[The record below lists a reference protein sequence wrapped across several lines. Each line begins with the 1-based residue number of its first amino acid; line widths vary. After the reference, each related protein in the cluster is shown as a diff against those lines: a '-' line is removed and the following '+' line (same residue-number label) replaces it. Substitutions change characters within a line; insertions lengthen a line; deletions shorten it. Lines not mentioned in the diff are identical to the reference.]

1 LAFECGAQTV
11 SFKTAQVYTH
21 DQADEFLPVQ
31 EKYRRYELD
40 TNGNIKTKIKEFNFC
55 RWVLLCP
62 VINWDGTVSPCCFDK
77 NAEYG
82 LGNVFSEGG
91 MKKIWRSAAYAK
103 FRNQIFSQRNKI
115 PICSN
120 CSEGLKVEVFEKEK
134 VTKTFLKGGN
144 ITVIKKE
151 PFQKNIVAYQI
162 KSVTVIKKKKLKKAV
177 KKQKPKKKTKKKQ
190 KKTGKTKNKQKT
202 NKQKISKK
210 HKKKTLV
217 ESAKKRTKVI
227 EKHNEK
233 NKKSA
238 LPIKKTFNKSPLE
251 NLTRPFNIIES
262 YMGDYSFNDIY
273 SVLFVCT
280 GNMCRSPIAEGI
292 LKKKITEEAPV
303 ELRDKIFVQSCGIY
317 AYDGNKPSENSVKV
331 SLQNLIDI
339 SLIRSKPVNRVQ
351 IEQSDLIFAL
361 SIDHLN
367 FILESFPSARHKT
380 FLLKTYGKEKGAAI
394 SDSIPD
400 PMGFSMEFYVKTFT
414 EIKNAIEN
422 AFPLIISAA
431 EQKIFQKNGSGQ

>member
-1 LAFECGAQTV
+1 
-11 SFKTAQVYTH
+11 
-21 DQADEFLPVQ
+21 
-31 EKYRRYELD
+31 
-40 TNGNIKTKIKEFNFC
+40 
-55 RWVLLCP
+55 
-62 VINWDGTVSPCCFDK
+62 
-77 NAEYG
+77 
-82 LGNVFSEGG
+82 
-91 MKKIWRSAAYAK
+91 M
-103 FRNQIFSQRNKI
+103 
-115 PICSN
+115 
-120 CSEGLKVEVFEKEK
+120 
-134 VTKTFLKGGN
+134 
-144 ITVIKKE
+144 
-151 PFQKNIVAYQI
+151 
-162 KSVTVIKKKKLKKAV
+162 KKKKLKKAV
-177 KKQKPKKKTKKKQ
+177 KKPKTTKKPKKPQKNH

-202 NKQKISKK
+202 NKTSKT

-227 EKHNEK
+227 EKQNEK

-400 PMGFSMEFYVKTFT
+400 PMGFSMEFYIKTFT

>member
-1 LAFECGAQTV
+1 MKNKK
-11 SFKTAQVYTH
+11 SKKTQ
-21 DQADEFLPVQ
+21 
-31 EKYRRYELD
+31 
-40 TNGNIKTKIKEFNFC
+40 
-55 RWVLLCP
+55 
-62 VINWDGTVSPCCFDK
+62 
-77 NAEYG
+77 
-82 LGNVFSEGG
+82 
-91 MKKIWRSAAYAK
+91 KK
-103 FRNQIFSQRNKI
+103 
-115 PICSN
+115 P
-120 CSEGLKVEVFEKEK
+120 
-134 VTKTFLKGGN
+134 
-144 ITVIKKE
+144 KK
-151 PFQKNIVAYQI
+151 P
-162 KSVTVIKKKKLKKAV
+162 S
-177 KKQKPKKKTKKKQ
+177 KKQKTVKRTTKKGTNTKNQQSKTKKKSKKKQ
-190 KKTGKTKNKQKT
+190 KKL
-202 NKQKISKK
+202 SKK
-210 HKKKTLV
+210 SIKKLST
-217 ESAKKRTKVI
+217 ESSKKRTKQNI
-227 EKHNEK
+227 EKQNEK
-233 NKKSA
+233 NKKTA

-339 SLIRSKPVNRVQ
+339 SLIRSKPINRVQ

>member
-1 LAFECGAQTV
+1 
-11 SFKTAQVYTH
+11 
-21 DQADEFLPVQ
+21 
-31 EKYRRYELD
+31 
-40 TNGNIKTKIKEFNFC
+40 
-55 RWVLLCP
+55 
-62 VINWDGTVSPCCFDK
+62 
-77 NAEYG
+77 
-82 LGNVFSEGG
+82 
-91 MKKIWRSAAYAK
+91 M
-103 FRNQIFSQRNKI
+103 
-115 PICSN
+115 
-120 CSEGLKVEVFEKEK
+120 
-134 VTKTFLKGGN
+134 
-144 ITVIKKE
+144 
-151 PFQKNIVAYQI
+151 
-162 KSVTVIKKKKLKKAV
+162 
-177 KKQKPKKKTKKKQ
+177 KKQKTKKP
-190 KKTGKTKNKQKT
+190 
-202 NKQKISKK
+202 QKISKK
-210 HKKKTLV
+210 HVKKTKFTKKTAKKDIKKHKTSSKTKSKLKQRKKKTQ
-217 ESAKKRTKVI
+217 KKSYKKPGKKLSTEHTRKPTKQII
-227 EKHNEK
+227 EKQKEK
-233 NKKSA
+233 NKKPA
-238 LPIKKTFNKSPLE
+238 LPIKKVFNKSPLE

-292 LKKKITEEAPV
+292 LKKKINEEAPT

-339 SLIRSKPVNRVQ
+339 SLIRSKPINRVQ

-380 FLLKTYGKEKGAAI
+380 FLLKMYGKEKGAAI

-414 EIKNAIEN
+414 EIKNAIDN

-431 EQKIFQKNGSGQ
+431 GQKIFQKNGSGQ